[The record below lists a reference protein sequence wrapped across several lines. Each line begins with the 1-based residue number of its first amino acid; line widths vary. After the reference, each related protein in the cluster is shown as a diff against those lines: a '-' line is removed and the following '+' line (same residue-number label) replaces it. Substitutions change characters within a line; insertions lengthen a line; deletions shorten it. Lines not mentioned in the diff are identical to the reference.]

1 MLSSY
6 NTVTSTQNN
15 PSSSTDVYCYYKK
28 EDDIKDINRKG
39 SLLQNVQSVSN
50 TANNLALSDNTI
62 IIAKAKLIAEK
73 PAIPVIIKK
82 LQRTSSKLTPIES
95 VTQVDRSTSESLVK
109 IAEPQIKQETR
120 QQEKKTQQL
129 LAHLKKIDLID
140 ESIEA
145 VGLNNIKISDPMF
158 GQKLELAFLKVK
170 EGVNFV
176 NNLFSNELSALEKQA
191 IQQEIVSY
199 FRDIN
204 YPDPDTDK
212 SIINLVKIHI
222 KKFLAFVNRYSPDK
236 IISVKENKKD
246 NQKVA
251 WIYENDPEFCI
262 FMTNSAVHEYSN
274 AIAWNFIHELSHIS
288 LKTKDFWYIVS
299 VPPPSKIGAVGFDS
313 FAGKIDVLTRM
324 QTINYRKNDFLVN
337 GPDYENTIFS
347 VFNSRCTYLK
357 AETILNNADSIAMLL
372 FFVNQKFNGPLAAL
386 TTIPNYD

>member
-1 MLSSY
+1 
-6 NTVTSTQNN
+6 
-15 PSSSTDVYCYYKK
+15 
-28 EDDIKDINRKG
+28 
-39 SLLQNVQSVSN
+39 
-50 TANNLALSDNTI
+50 
-62 IIAKAKLIAEK
+62 
-73 PAIPVIIKK
+73 
-82 LQRTSSKLTPIES
+82 
-95 VTQVDRSTSESLVK
+95 
-109 IAEPQIKQETR
+109 
-120 QQEKKTQQL
+120 
-129 LAHLKKIDLID
+129 
-140 ESIEA
+140 
-145 VGLNNIKISDPMF
+145 MF

-222 KKFLAFVNRYSPDK
+222 KKFSAFVNRYSPDK

-347 VFNSRCTYLK
+347 IFNSRCTYLK